1 MRTEM
6 KTLTADFSSVALL
19 DDTAAKWQE
28 RRVRSSFAAMRRR
41 AWLIVVFGCVGLG
54 GAAMWLSFAKPQYS
68 ATALVQ
74 LDTDTGNKFSNFDNV
89 VTSPREG
96 DPDAIRTEV
105 EVLRSDAVVE
115 RVVQALDLT
124 NDPEFS
130 PPPTTWRARLADSL
144 PAEVKTFFSSLGM
157 NIREGGGGVPSGSRD
172 TDAGTPNQVAGPG
185 HPTQNGKRTT
195 VLTNNNGVVLGSI
208 ANEAASS
215 AGRLQ
220 DSLDKDKL
228 ALTIQQVRKNLSIED
243 NRRSYIITIALVA
256 SDAEKAARLANAFAE
271 QYLAARIDAKLALT
285 ASANEWAKTQLD
297 AAGEQLR
304 TAEAAIEQFRVQHNA
319 IIEVAPG
326 NSVAVSQQL
335 GQLLTNLNVQLA
347 AAAQARIAAE
357 TRLAAAKELMKR
369 RDVYAI
375 PDVLGSHL
383 IQQLRVDEAR
393 VAARLANS
401 QAVLG
406 SQYPNRKAFESE
418 LAALRASIGANVGQ
432 IASNLESNARDA
444 RAREEELASKVES
457 LRREVGDASQQQLQL
472 SILERRAEGRRTFY
486 AALEKRYAETSALMH
501 GVYPNA
507 RVVSRAT
514 PQPLPSWPNIP
525 IVLTAGLLLGAAIG
539 AAVAALIEFADKSF
553 RTPTQLE
560 ETTGLACLGILP
572 ELSRGFHRASG
583 DNLFAGSTRMFR
595 ESVRTIHI
603 ALDAAIGVNSQKR
616 SRVVL
621 VTSALP
627 REGKTISSVALAT
640 ALAASGSKTL
650 LIDAD
655 LRRPEVDA
663 YLAGASRSRGL
674 ASILMD
680 DEGCPTATEI
690 DKDLYVIRGGVS
702 DESAQRVF
710 LSTQFGTFLEAAKAQ
725 FDSIVI
731 DSPPAVVVADAAILA
746 RFADVVLHVI
756 RWGQTRRSVVLDAVD
771 RMHRANGKAVGV
783 TILNRVSPA
792 KYSKYNRDDGSGF
805 RYADYYRAATTTT
818 AAKQ

>member
-6 KTLTADFSSVALL
+6 KTLTTDFSSLALL

-28 RRVRSSFAAMRRR
+28 RRVKSSLAAMRRR
-41 AWLIVVFGCVGLG
+41 AWLIVVCGCVGLG
-54 GAAMWLSFAKPQYS
+54 GAAMWLSYAKPQYS

-74 LDTDTGNKFSNFDNV
+74 LDTGNKFSNFDNV

-115 RVVQALDLT
+115 RVVKALDLT

-130 PPPTTWRARLADSL
+130 PPPSTWYAKLADLL
-144 PAEVKTFFSSLGM
+144 PAKLKDFFNSLGA
-157 NIREGGGGVPSGSRD
+157 NSRQADSEAPSGSRD
-172 TDAGTPNQVAGPG
+172 IDAGTPNQAVGSG
-185 HPTQNGKRTT
+185 HPAQKGMRAT
-195 VLTNNNGVVLGSI
+195 VLTNNNGVILGSI
-208 ANEAASS
+208 ANDAASS
-215 AGRLQ
+215 TGRLL
-220 DSLDKDKL
+220 DSLDKEKL
-228 ALTIQQVRKNLSIED
+228 ALTIQQVRKKLSIED
-243 NRRSYIITIALVA
+243 DRRSSIIKISFAA
-256 SDAEKAARLANAFAE
+256 SNAEKAARLANAVAE

-304 TAEAAIEQFRVQHNA
+304 QAEAAIEQFRAQHNA
-319 IIEVAPG
+319 IIEVTPG
-326 NSVAVSQQL
+326 NTVAVSQQF
-335 GQLLTNLNVQLA
+335 GQVLSNLNVQLA

-357 TRLAAAKELMKR
+357 TRLVAAKELIKR

-375 PDVLGSHL
+375 PDVLNSPL

-393 VAARLANS
+393 AAARLANS
-401 QAVLG
+401 QAILG
-406 SQYPNRKAFESE
+406 SQYPSRKALESE
-418 LAALRASIGANVGQ
+418 LADLRTSIGVKATQ
-432 IASNLESNARDA
+432 IVSNFESNAQDA
-444 RAREEELASKVES
+444 RAREEELASKVEA

-486 AALEKRYAETSALMH
+486 AGLEKRYAETSALMH

-507 RVVSRAT
+507 RVVSGAT

-525 IVLTAGLLLGAAIG
+525 IFLTAGLVLGAAMG
-539 AAVAALIEFADKSF
+539 AAIVALLEFADKSF

-560 ETTGLACLGILP
+560 EISGLACLGILP
-572 ELSRGFHRASG
+572 ELPRGFHRASSK
-583 DNLFAGSTRMFR
+583 NVFAGSTRMFR
-595 ESVRTIHI
+595 ELVRTIHV
-603 ALDAAIGVNSQKR
+603 ALDGVLGVNNEKR

-627 REGKTISSVALAT
+627 HEGKTVSSVALAT
-640 ALAASGSKTL
+640 ALAAAGSKTL

-655 LRRPEVDA
+655 LRRPKVDA
-663 YLAGASRSRGL
+663 YLSGASHSPGL

-680 DEGCPTATEI
+680 EEGAPGATEI
-690 DKDLYVIRGGVS
+690 AKDLYVIRGGGA

-710 LSTQFGTFLEAAKAQ
+710 LSPQFGTFLEAAKAQ
-725 FDSIVI
+725 FDLIVI

-746 RFADVVLHVI
+746 RFADVVLHVV
-756 RWGQTRRSVVLDAVD
+756 RWGRTRRSVVLDAVD
-771 RMHRANGKAVGV
+771 RMHRANGKAVSV
-783 TILNRVSPA
+783 TILNRVTPA
-792 KYSKYNRDDGSGF
+792 KYRKYNRDGGWGF
-805 RYADYYRAATTTT
+805 RYANYYRAATTA

>member
-54 GAAMWLSFAKPQYS
+54 GAAMWLNFAKPQYS

-74 LDTDTGNKFSNFDNV
+74 LDTGNKFSNFDTV

-105 EVLRSDAVVE
+105 EVLRSNAVVE
-115 RVVQALDLT
+115 RVVHALDLT

-130 PPPTTWRARLADSL
+130 PPPTTWRARLADLL
-144 PAEVKTFFSSLGM
+144 PAELETFFSSLGM
-157 NIREGGGGVPSGSRD
+157 NIRHGGSGVPSGSRD

-185 HPTQNGKRTT
+185 HPAQKGTRTT

-208 ANEAASS
+208 ADDAASS

-220 DSLDKDKL
+220 DSLDSDKL
-228 ALTIQQVRKNLSIED
+228 ALTIQQVRKNLSVED
-243 NRRSYIITIALVA
+243 NRRSYIIAIALAA
-256 SDAEKAARLANAFAE
+256 SSAEKAARLANAFAE
-271 QYLAARIDAKLALT
+271 QYLAARIDAKLVLT

-304 TAEAAIEQFRVQHNA
+304 TAEAAIEQFRAQHNA

-335 GQLLTNLNVQLA
+335 AQLLSSLNVQLA

-375 PDVLGSHL
+375 PDVLGSPL
-383 IQQLRVDEAR
+383 IQQLRIDEAR
-393 VAARLANS
+393 AAARLANS
-401 QAVLG
+401 QVIVG
-406 SQYPNRKAFESE
+406 SQYPNRRALESE
-418 LAALRASIGANVGQ
+418 LATLRASIGANVAQ

-444 RAREEELASKVES
+444 REREQELASKVES
-457 LRREVGDASQQQLQL
+457 LRRELGDASQQQLQL

-486 AALEKRYAETSALMH
+486 GALEKRYAETSALMH

-507 RVVSRAT
+507 RVASRAT

-525 IVLTAGLLLGAAIG
+525 IVLTAGLLLGAALG
-539 AAVAALIEFADKSF
+539 AAIVALIELADKSF

-560 ETTGLACLGILP
+560 EATGLACLGILP
-572 ELSRGFHRASG
+572 ELSRGFRRASG
-583 DNLFAGSTRMFR
+583 DNLFAASTRIFR

-674 ASILMD
+674 ASILD
-680 DEGCPTATEI
+680 DEGYPAATEI

-746 RFADVVLHVI
+746 RFADVVLHVV
-756 RWGQTRRSVVLDAVD
+756 RWGQTRRSDVLDAVD

-783 TILNRVSPA
+783 TVLNRVSPA
-792 KYSKYNRDDGSGF
+792 KYSKYNRDGSSGF